1 MIVIVFLLTTLLVV
15 GNLSILSAGSVSTG
29 SFSLSSQLTSSK
41 RKKVESLK
49 LSLYDKKLYS
59 KWDKEREEFSLN
71 ASGINDEED
80 DGADASILLQII
92 HRVLK
97 GSGVYIDPEEKC
109 KATMNM
115 QLCMIEL
122 PKRFMG
128 VNSFV
133 LKSSRDVLKADESI
147 DESVVVEVEYWTP
160 KIDDNKA
167 TKTELLPKSLRL
179 KVRIE
184 LEAGEMTVS
193 VQTSSS
199 GLPKKTIRRIMKVT
213 RKFWQTRL
221 EGEVQLAIA
230 RKEQLRSISKITKS
244 ADKIKNAKRLDR
256 IAYPEKYKQQSPSV
270 RKEGVATYSSS
281 SATGSGS
288 SGSGRYKPGAAAAAR
303 TAMRKGG

>member
-1 MIVIVFLLTTLLVV
+1 MRVIVALLTTLLVV
-15 GNLSILSAGSVSTG
+15 GKFSILTAGSVSTG
-29 SFSLSSQLTSSK
+29 RFSLSSQLTSSK

-80 DGADASILLQII
+80 SGVDASNLLQII
-92 HRVLK
+92 NRVLK

-122 PKRFMG
+122 PQRFMG

-147 DESVVVEVEYWTP
+147 DEAVVVEVEYWTP

-167 TKTELLPKSLRL
+167 
-179 KVRIE
+179 
-184 LEAGEMTVS
+184 
-193 VQTSSS
+193 
-199 GLPKKTIRRIMKVT
+199 
-213 RKFWQTRL
+213 
-221 EGEVQLAIA
+221 
-230 RKEQLRSISKITKS
+230 
-244 ADKIKNAKRLDR
+244 N
-256 IAYPEKYKQQSPSV
+256 
-270 RKEGVATYSSS
+270 
-281 SATGSGS
+281 
-288 SGSGRYKPGAAAAAR
+288 
-303 TAMRKGG
+303 

>member
-1 MIVIVFLLTTLLVV
+1 MRVIVALLTTLLVV
-15 GNLSILSAGSVSTG
+15 GKFSILTAGSVSTG

-80 DGADASILLQII
+80 NGVDASNLLQII

-97 GSGVYIDPEEKC
+97 GSGVYIDPEKC

-133 LKSSRDVLKADESI
+133 LKSSKDVLKADESV
-147 DESVVVEVEYWTP
+147 DEAVVVEIEYWTP
-160 KIDDNKA
+160 KLDDNKA

-281 SATGSGS
+281 SSSSSGS

>member
-1 MIVIVFLLTTLLVV
+1 MRFIVLLLTALLVV
-15 GNLSILSAGSVSTG
+15 GKFVILTAGSVSTG

-41 RKKVESLK
+41 RKKLESLK

-59 KWDKEREEFSLN
+59 KWDKEREEFSLSM
-71 ASGINDEED
+71 SGVNDEED
-80 DGADASILLQII
+80 VGVDASTLLQII

-115 QLCMIEL
+115 QLCIIEL
-122 PKRFMG
+122 PKRIMG

-133 LKSSRDVLKADESI
+133 LKSSKDNVEAVESN
-147 DESVVVEVEYWTP
+147 DESVVVEMEYWTP

-167 TKTELLPKSLRL
+167 TNSKLLPKSLRL

-184 LEAGEMTVS
+184 MEAGEMTVS

-221 EGEVQLAIA
+221 EGEVQVAIA
-230 RKEQLRSISKITKS
+230 RKEQMRSLSKISKS
-244 ADKIKNAKRLDR
+244 AEKIKNAKRLDR

-288 SGSGRYKPGAAAAAR
+288 TGSGRYKPGAAAAAR

>member
-1 MIVIVFLLTTLLVV
+1 MLLLTALLVV
-15 GNLSILSAGSVSTG
+15 DKLVILIAGSVSTG

-41 RKKVESLK
+41 RKKLENLK

-71 ASGINDEED
+71 VTGINDEEEA
-80 DGADASILLQII
+80 GVDASTLLQII

-97 GSGVYIDPEEKC
+97 GSGVYIDPEEKG

-147 DESVVVEVEYWTP
+147 DETVVVEVEYWTP
-160 KIDDNKA
+160 KTDDNKA
-167 TKTELLPKSLRL
+167 TKNELLPKSLRL

-184 LEAGEMTVS
+184 LQAGEMTVS

-221 EGEVQLAIA
+221 EGEVQVAIA
-230 RKEQLRSISKITKS
+230 RKEQLRSISKISKS
-244 ADKIKNAKRLDR
+244 ADKVKNAKRLDR

-281 SATGSGS
+281 SATSSGS